1 MDYKKL
7 VKGGLAALMAL
18 SMTACGNSGS
28 SEGNGSSSEGTAGAI
43 KLGASGPIT
52 GNAAVYGLAVQH
64 AAEIAIEEVNA
75 LGGISRM
82 IRRMAKRRFPL
93 TTH

>member
-1 MDYKKL
+1 M
-7 VKGGLAALMAL
+7 KGGLAAVMAAAL
-18 SMTACGNSGS
+18 VACSGS
-28 SEGNGSSSEGTAGAI
+28 GSGSNGGSDGGSETAGAI

-75 LGGISRM
+75 LG
-82 IRRMAKRRFPL
+82 
-93 TTH
+93 